1 MYCNCITRKRSFV
14 YHLEASSCAYGA
26 VRPFAL
32 RVQGTSAKAVPAV
45 LLHGLHPPLPVLS
58 TVPPRAFRYN
68 TTGYRYITYAAPLRG
83 GREPM
88 PNLAEEIASR
98 RTFAIISH
106 PDAGKTTLTEKLLLY
121 TGTIQSAGSVKG
133 KSSAKHAVSDWMD
146 IEKQRGISV
155 TSSVLQFTYQGCCV
169 NILDTPGHQDFSEDT
184 YRTLMAADAAVM
196 VIDGAKGVEAQ
207 TVKLFK
213 VCALRGIPIFT
224 FVNKLDR
231 ETRDPFDLMEEIEDV
246 LGIGTYPMNWPIGN
260 GRTFRG
266 VFDRA
271 SRRVLAFEGDG
282 RANAAKKVAEVEA
295 ELGDPALDEL
305 IGAENHRNLMDDIEL
320 LDGADHE
327 FDLAAVRTGKLSP
340 VFFGSALTNFGVE
353 PFLADFLRLAPAPG
367 PHTDAASGEDVDPVA
382 DEFSGFVFKIQAN
395 MDKNHRDRIA
405 FVRICSGKF
414 ERGMEAYHVQGGRKI
429 KLATGTAM
437 MADDRAIV
445 DEAYAGDI
453 VGLFDPGIFSIG
465 DTLCAGKRRVR
476 FAGIPTFAP
485 EHFARVSQVDTL
497 KRKQFVK
504 GMEELAQEGA
514 IQIFRELG
522 AGMESVIVGVVGELQ
537 FDVLEQRLKSEYHVA
552 VRRQPLGYTDIRW
565 IQGEYD
571 EDAVRGLNLTRD
583 TLRVEDMRGGKLLL
597 FTSPWN
603 VDWANEHNP
612 GLALSEFGNVT
623 F

>member
-1 MYCNCITRKRSFV
+1 
-14 YHLEASSCAYGA
+14 
-26 VRPFAL
+26 
-32 RVQGTSAKAVPAV
+32 
-45 LLHGLHPPLPVLS
+45 
-58 TVPPRAFRYN
+58 
-68 TTGYRYITYAAPLRG
+68 
-83 GREPM
+83 M